1 MPGLAPAGNW
11 TLDNPRVPRNSS
23 GKDGHPVL
31 LVAAMILLAMN
42 LRPAVAAVGPL
53 IHRIKLDTGLSGLGA
68 GLLTAL
74 PVLCFGVLAPLA
86 PALVRRAGVLGTVVI
101 ALGALVAGLALR
113 LVPGMAFLFAGT
125 ALAGLAIAVGNVLL
139 PVLVRRNFAGRGG
152 PMTAVYATPLLGLAA
167 LAAAVSVPLANA
179 LGGWRP
185 GLGIWAAPAAA
196 TLAVWLILQRRT
208 LDEKPF
214 EEEAIGARSL
224 VRDRIARWL
233 TLFFA
238 LQSAGF
244 YSTLAWLPSIFKSHG
259 ASESQAGILLGV
271 MLVVGV
277 ATTVTV
283 PVLAA
288 RARDQRA
295 LAVLFTMCAGLGWLG
310 ILLAPMSV
318 PYLWAVL
325 LGLGLNALFP
335 LALTLIVLRGG
346 SVTNTAGLSTLVQ
359 SAGYAVAAFVP
370 LGVGVLHDAT
380 GCWTTPVLLLLG
392 LLVPQAVAGVAAG
405 RRGHVS
411 AAAGA
416 RPQRA

>member
-1 MPGLAPAGNW
+1 M
-11 TLDNPRVPRNSS
+11 
-23 GKDGHPVL
+23 L

-53 IHRIKLDTGLSGLGA
+53 IHRIRLDTGMSGFGA

-74 PVLCFGVLAPLA
+74 PVLCFGALAPLA
-86 PALVRRAGVLGTVVI
+86 PALVRRAGLLTAVII
-101 ALGALVAGLALR
+101 ALGALVAGLVLR
-113 LVPGMAFLFAGT
+113 LVPGMGYLFAGT

-139 PVLVRRNFAGRGG
+139 PVLVRRNFAERGG
-152 PMTAVYATPLLGLAA
+152 LMTAVYATPLLGLAA
-167 LAAAVSVPLANA
+167 LAAAVSVPLANG

-185 GLGIWAAPAAA
+185 GLGVWAAPAAA
-196 TLAVWLILQRRT
+196 TLVVWLVLHRRT
-208 LDEKPF
+208 PDERPAQ
-214 EEEAIGARSL
+214 EATAGARSL
-224 VRDRIARWL
+224 VRDPIARWL

-259 ASESQAGILLGV
+259 ASESQAGVLLGV

-288 RARDQRA
+288 RARDQRGLA
-295 LAVLFTMCAGLGWLG
+295 LLFTVCAGLGWLG
-310 ILLAPMSV
+310 ILLAPMSAS
-318 PYLWAVL
+318 YLWAVL

-359 SAGYAVAAFVP
+359 AVGYALAAFVP

-380 GCWTTPVLLLLG
+380 GSWTTPVLLLLA
-392 LLVPQAVAGVAAG
+392 LLAPQAVAGVAAG

-411 AAAGA
+411 ASAEG
-416 RPQRA
+416 QM